1 MIEVDRHI
9 HQLGG
14 GNSAAS
20 AASAV
25 YPSAMSTLSTLYRI
39 SFSGL
44 KHFVV
49 STTDTIIGFYA
60 KFCIKMVSFIKI
72 GPFFNSAA
80 LGGLGGKMAAQGRRR
95 RLEGAAWCQ
104 NVRNNILVTGK
115 KFFRTI

>member
-1 MIEVDRHI
+1 MDI
-9 HQLGG
+9 
-14 GNSAAS
+14 
-20 AASAV
+20 
-25 YPSAMSTLSTLYRI
+25 T
-39 SFSGL
+39 
-44 KHFVV
+44 
-49 STTDTIIGFYA
+49 IGFYA

-115 KFFRTI
+115 KNGRAIFEQFKIFV

>member
-1 MIEVDRHI
+1 MDI
-9 HQLGG
+9 
-14 GNSAAS
+14 
-20 AASAV
+20 
-25 YPSAMSTLSTLYRI
+25 T
-39 SFSGL
+39 
-44 KHFVV
+44 
-49 STTDTIIGFYA
+49 IGFYA

-115 KFFRTI
+115 KMARLRRAIFEQSEIFV